1 MSTLY
6 LTQNQTSD
14 YRIVISQTA
23 DAATVNAA
31 NELSAYLAKITG
43 ATLPVITD
51 DIPAAEYEIIVGI
64 ARDANNIISDLE
76 GLGEDGFVIH
86 THGEKLYL
94 LGASGRGTLYA
105 VYAFLEKFAGC
116 RFYASYYEKIPH
128 TETLVVPDDIDIRDI
143 PVFTVRNT
151 FWADYKDDLFCAKR
165 RANGRK
171 FKPID
176 PAWGGSANWA
186 GGACHTLMALSEM
199 VTDRH
204 FNVEPCLS
212 DETVYET
219 VLKNV
224 RAWLCDHPGARFISV
239 SQNDSDSRGIGCM
252 CDKCRAKLEK
262 TGSYAGAYIEFVNRI
277 ADAIRDEFPDVMIH
291 TFAYRFTRQAPVGV
305 KPAPNVTVEMCTIEG
320 CFRHPLNE
328 CDAIDDPHLKSDT
341 FPVLLQKWSKLS
353 NVLSIWDYT
362 TDFAH
367 YSLTFPNFEVLR
379 KNARLFAENNAKYIF
394 EQGAYTSRNGEFC
407 ELRGYLFSHLL
418 WNPYM
423 EQEEYIRLADEFI
436 DDYYGA
442 GAPFIKEYLALAHAV
457 TKDHHMTVY
466 DHPNV
471 LYPNTVKDI
480 RDASET
486 IDLTAKQIRDYQN
499 TDFAPYLTWYSILT
513 PHTLLENGQKLFSQ
527 ALAAESDPVIR
538 EHIETSALQV
548 TYLESYFR
556 RASLDLMRD
565 NLTKVLYTVLAA
577 DGMEQ
582 TEQDVLVSEITA
594 AVQAEQEAD
603 YAAQN
608 RKMYDDMIAHRCF
621 DIREGFTLTGF
632 APEQLHFERD
642 PLGWL

>member
-6 LTQNQTSD
+6 LTQNHTSD

-23 DAATVNAA
+23 DATTVNAA

-43 ATLPVITD
+43 VSLPVITD
-51 DIPAAEYEIIVGI
+51 EIPSAEHEIIVGI
-64 ARDANNIISDLE
+64 ARDAEDVIPNIAA
-76 GLGEDGFVIH
+76 LGEDGFVIRVY
-86 THGEKLYL
+86 ENKLYL
-94 LGASGRGTLYA
+94 LGTSGRGNLYA
-105 VYAFLEKFAGC
+105 IYDFLEKFAGC
-116 RFYASYYEKIPH
+116 RFYASYYEKIPQ
-128 TETLVVPDDIDIRDI
+128 TDTLTLPADTDIREI

-151 FWADYKDDLFCAKR
+151 FWADYKDDIFCAKR
-165 RANGRK
+165 KANGRK

-212 DETVYET
+212 DEQVYET

-224 RAWLCDHPGARFISV
+224 RAWLHAHPGARFISV
-239 SQNDSDSRGIGCM
+239 SQNDSDSRGIGCI
-252 CDKCRAKLEK
+252 CDKCKAKLEK

-341 FPVLLQKWSKLS
+341 FPVLLEKWSKLS
-353 NVLSIWDYT
+353 EVLSIWDYT

-394 EQGAYTSRNGEFC
+394 EQGAYTTRNGEFC
-407 ELRGYLFSHLL
+407 ELRGYLFAKLL

-423 EQEEYIRLADEFI
+423 EKEEYIRLADEFI

-442 GAPFIKEYLALAHAV
+442 GAEYVKEYLALAHDL
-457 TKDHHMTVY
+457 TKNHHMTVY
-466 DHPNV
+466 DHPTV
-471 LYPNTVKDI
+471 LYPN
-480 RDASET
+480 ET
-486 IDLTAKQIRDYQN
+486 KILRLENDPIPLTAEQATDFQN
-499 TDFAPYLTWYSILT
+499 TDLTPYLTWYSVLVPNQLLT
-513 PHTLLENGQKLFSQ
+513 KGYALFD
-527 ALAAESDPVIR
+527 AAIAAETDPVLR
-538 EHIETSALQV
+538 EHIEASSLQV
-548 TYLESYFR
+548 RYLDSYYR
-556 RASLDLMRD
+556 RVSLDLARE
-565 NLTKVLYTVLAA
+565 NLERVLRAVLPENEEQDARISDICSSVLA
-577 DGMEQ
+577 E
-582 TEQDVLVSEITA
+582 EE
-594 AVQAEQEAD
+594 AEYIAF
-603 YAAQN
+603 N
-608 RKMYDDMIAHRCF
+608 RRMYDDMIAHRCF
-621 DIREGFTLTGF
+621 DIREGFTLTNF

>member
-1 MSTLY
+1 MLTLAKNH
-6 LTQNQTSD
+6 QSD

-31 NELSAYLAKITG
+31 NELSAHLAKITG
-43 ATLPVITD
+43 VTLPVVTD
-51 DIPAAEYEIIVGI
+51 DTPAAEHEIIVGI
-64 ARDANNIISDLE
+64 ARDAEDVIPDIAA
-76 GLGEDGFVIH
+76 LGEDGFVIRVC
-86 THGEKLYL
+86 ENKLYL
-94 LGASGRGTLYA
+94 LGASGRGNLYA
-105 VYAFLEKFAGC
+105 VYEFLEKFAGC
-116 RFYASYYEKIPH
+116 RFYASYFEKIPQ
-128 TETLVVPDDIDIRDI
+128 TDTLTVPADTDIREV

-151 FWADYKDDLFCAKR
+151 FWADYKDDIFCAKR
-165 RANGRK
+165 KANGRK

-212 DETVYET
+212 DEQVYET

-224 RAWLCDHPGARFISV
+224 RAWLHAHPGARFISV
-239 SQNDSDSRGIGCM
+239 SQNDSDSRGVGCM
-252 CDKCRAKLEK
+252 CEKCKAKLEK

-341 FPVLLQKWSKLS
+341 FPVLLEKWSKLS
-353 NVLSIWDYT
+353 EVLSIWDYT

-394 EQGAYTSRNGEFC
+394 EQGAYTTRNGEFC
-407 ELRGYLFSHLL
+407 ELRGYLFAKLL

-423 EQEEYIRLADEFI
+423 EKEEYIRLADEFI

-442 GAPFIKEYLALAHAV
+442 GAVYVKEYLALAHDL
-457 TKDHHMTVY
+457 TKNHHMTVY
-466 DHPNV
+466 DHPTV
-471 LYPNTVKDI
+471 LYPNETKTI
-480 RDASET
+480 RDENT
-486 IDLTAKQIRDYQN
+486 PILLTAEQAMDDKNIDW
-499 TDFAPYLTWYSILT
+499 TPYLTWYSVLVPNPLLT
-513 PHTLLENGQKLFSQ
+513 KGYAMFD
-527 ALAAESDPVIR
+527 AAIAAESDPVLR
-538 EHIETSALQV
+538 EHIEASALQV
-548 TYLESYFR
+548 RYLDSYYR
-556 RASLDLMRD
+556 RVSLDLARE
-565 NLTKVLYTVLAA
+565 NLERVLRAVLPENEEQDAQISDICSSVLAK
-577 DGMEQ
+577 E
-582 TEQDVLVSEITA
+582 E
-594 AVQAEQEAD
+594 AEYIAF
-603 YAAQN
+603 N
-608 RKMYDDMIAHRCF
+608 RRMYDDMIAHRCF
-621 DIREGFTLTGF
+621 DIREGFTLTNF

>member
-1 MSTLY
+1 MLTLAKNH
-6 LTQNQTSD
+6 QSD

-43 ATLPVITD
+43 ATLPVVAD
-51 DIPAAEYEIIVGI
+51 DTPAAEHEIIVGI
-64 ARDANNIISDLE
+64 ARDADDVIPDIAS
-76 GLGEDGFVIH
+76 LGEDGFVIH
-86 THGEKLYL
+86 VYENKLYL
-94 LGASGRGTLYA
+94 LGASGRGNLYA
-105 VYAFLEKFAGC
+105 VYEFLEKFAGC
-116 RFYASYYEKIPH
+116 RFYTSYFEKIPQ
-128 TETLVVPDDIDIRDI
+128 TDTLTVPADTDIREI

-151 FWADYKDDLFCAKR
+151 FWADYKDDIFCAKR
-165 RANGRK
+165 KANGRK

-212 DETVYET
+212 DEQVYET

-224 RAWLCDHPGARFISV
+224 RAWLHAHPGARFISV

-252 CDKCRAKLEK
+252 CGKCKAKLEK

-341 FPVLLQKWSKLS
+341 FPVLLEKWSKLS
-353 NVLSIWDYT
+353 EVLSIWDYT

-394 EQGAYTSRNGEFC
+394 EQGAYTTRNGEFC
-407 ELRGYLFSHLL
+407 ELRGYLFAKLL

-423 EQEEYIRLADEFI
+423 EKEEYIRLADEFI

-442 GAPFIKEYLALAHAV
+442 GAEYVKEYLALAHDL
-457 TKDHHMTVY
+457 TKNHHMTVY
-466 DHPNV
+466 DHPTV
-471 LYPNTVKDI
+471 LYPNETKTI
-480 RDASET
+480 RDENT
-486 IDLTAKQIRDYQN
+486 PIPLTAEQATDFQN
-499 TDFAPYLTWYSILT
+499 TDLTPYLTWYSVLVPNPLLT
-513 PHTLLENGQKLFSQ
+513 KGYAMFD
-527 ALAAESDPVIR
+527 AAIAAESDPVLR

-548 TYLESYFR
+548 RYLDSYYR
-556 RASLDLMRD
+556 RMSLDLARENLERVMRA
-565 NLTKVLYTVLAA
+565 VLPENEEQDAQISDICSSVLAK
-577 DGMEQ
+577 E
-582 TEQDVLVSEITA
+582 E
-594 AVQAEQEAD
+594 AEYIAF
-603 YAAQN
+603 N
-608 RKMYDDMIAHRCF
+608 RRMYDDMIAHRCF
-621 DIREGFTLTGF
+621 DIREGFTLTNF

>member
-14 YRIVISQTA
+14 YRIITSKFA
-23 DAATVNAA
+23 DAATTNAA

-43 ATLPVITD
+43 VTLPVVTD
-51 DIPAAEYEIIVGI
+51 DTPAQEYEIIVGI
-64 ARDANNIISDLE
+64 TRDADDVIPDIAS
-76 GLGEDGFVIH
+76 LGEDGFVIRVY
-86 THGEKLYL
+86 ENKLYL
-94 LGASGRGTLYA
+94 LGASGRGNLYA
-105 VYAFLEKFAGC
+105 VYDFLEKFAGC
-116 RFYASYYEKIPH
+116 RFYASYFEKIP
-128 TETLVVPDDIDIRDI
+128 TTDTLTVPADTDIREI

-151 FWADYKDDLFCAKR
+151 FWADYKDDIFCAKR
-165 RANGRK
+165 KANGRK

-199 VTDRH
+199 QTDLH

-212 DETVYET
+212 DETVYEN

-224 RAWLCDHPGARFISV
+224 RQWLHDNPGARFISV

-252 CDKCRAKLEK
+252 CDKCKEKLEK

-341 FPVLLQKWSKLS
+341 FPVLLQKWSELS
-353 NVLSIWDYT
+353 EVLSIWDYT

-407 ELRGYLFSHLL
+407 ELRGYLFSQLL

-423 EQEEYIRLADEFI
+423 EKEEYIRLAVEFI

-442 GAPFIKEYLALAHAV
+442 GAEYVKEYLALAHKA
-457 TKDHHMTVY
+457 TEHHHMTVY
-466 DHPNV
+466 DHPTV
-471 LYPNTVKDI
+471 LYPNTV
-480 RDASET
+480 RELRSEENPIPLT
-486 IDLTAKQIRDYQN
+486 AEHAAAPETDLT
-499 TDFAPYLTWYSILT
+499 PYLTWYSVLV
-513 PHTLLENGQKLFSQ
+513 PHTLLTKGYALFDS
-527 ALAAESDPVIR
+527 AMAAESDPALR
-538 EHIETSALQV
+538 EHIETSSLQV
-548 TYLESYFR
+548 RYLDSYYR
-556 RASLDLMRD
+556 RASL
-565 NLTKVLYTVLAA
+565 NLAKENLARVLRAVLPEN
-577 DGMEQ
+577 DGREAQ
-582 TEQDVLVSEITA
+582 IDDICTSALAKEE
-594 AVQAEQEAD
+594 AE
-603 YAAQN
+603 YAAFN
-608 RKMYDDMIAHRCF
+608 RAMYDDMLAHRCYH
-621 DIREGFTLTGF
+621 IREGFYLEDYK
-632 APEQLHFERD
+632 PEQLHFERD

>member
-1 MSTLY
+1 MLTLAKNH
-6 LTQNQTSD
+6 QSD
-14 YRIVISQTA
+14 YRIVIPQTA

-43 ATLPVITD
+43 VTLPVVTD
-51 DIPAAEYEIIVGI
+51 DTPAAEYEIIVGI
-64 ARDANNIISDLE
+64 ARNAEDVISNIAA
-76 GLGEDGFVIH
+76 LGEDGFVIRVC
-86 THGEKLYL
+86 ENKLYL
-94 LGASGRGTLYA
+94 LGASGRGNLYA
-105 VYAFLEKFAGC
+105 VYEFLEKFAGC
-116 RFYASYYEKIPH
+116 RFYASYFEKIPQ
-128 TETLVVPDDIDIRDI
+128 TDTLTVPADTDIREV

-151 FWADYKDDLFCAKR
+151 FWADYKDDIFCAKR
-165 RANGRK
+165 KANGRK

-212 DETVYET
+212 DEQVYET

-224 RAWLCDHPGARFISV
+224 RAWLHAHPGARFISV
-239 SQNDSDSRGIGCM
+239 SQNDSDSRGVGCM
-252 CDKCRAKLEK
+252 CDKCKAKLEK

-341 FPVLLQKWSKLS
+341 FPVLLEKWSKLS
-353 NVLSIWDYT
+353 EVLSIWDYT

-394 EQGAYTSRNGEFC
+394 EQGAYTTRNGEFC
-407 ELRGYLFSHLL
+407 ELRGYLFAKLL

-423 EQEEYIRLADEFI
+423 EKEEYIQLADEFI

-442 GAPFIKEYLALAHAV
+442 GAKYVKEYLALAHDL
-457 TKDHHMTVY
+457 TKNHHMTVY
-466 DHPNV
+466 DHPTV
-471 LYPNTVKDI
+471 LYPNETKTI
-480 RDASET
+480 RDENT
-486 IDLTAKQIRDYQN
+486 PIPLTAEQATDFQN
-499 TDFAPYLTWYSILT
+499 TDLTPYLTWYSVLVPNQLLT
-513 PHTLLENGQKLFSQ
+513 KGYALFD
-527 ALAAESDPVIR
+527 AAIAAETDPVLR
-538 EHIETSALQV
+538 EHIEAAALQV
-548 TYLESYFR
+548 RYLDSYYR
-556 RASLDLMRD
+556 RVSLDLARE
-565 NLTKVLYTVLAA
+565 NLERVLRAVLPENEEQDAQISDICSSVLA
-577 DGMEQ
+577 E
-582 TEQDVLVSEITA
+582 EE
-594 AVQAEQEAD
+594 AEYIAF
-603 YAAQN
+603 N
-608 RKMYDDMIAHRCF
+608 RRMYDDMIAHRCF
-621 DIREGFTLTGF
+621 DIREGFTLTNF

>member
-1 MSTLY
+1 MLTLAKNH
-6 LTQNQTSD
+6 QSD

-43 ATLPVITD
+43 VTLPVVID
-51 DIPAAEYEIIVGI
+51 DTPAAEHEIIVGI
-64 ARDANNIISDLE
+64 ARDVEDVIPDITA
-76 GLGEDGFVIH
+76 LGEDGFVIRVY
-86 THGEKLYL
+86 ENKLYL
-94 LGASGRGTLYA
+94 FGASGRGNLYA
-105 VYAFLEKFAGC
+105 VYDFLEKFAGC
-116 RFYASYYEKIPH
+116 RFYASYFEKIPQ
-128 TETLVVPDDIDIRDI
+128 TDTLTVPAYTDIRKI

-151 FWADYKDDLFCAKR
+151 FWADYKDDIFCAKR
-165 RANGRK
+165 KANGRK

-212 DETVYET
+212 DEQVYET

-224 RAWLCDHPGARFISV
+224 RAWLHAHPGARFISV

-252 CDKCRAKLEK
+252 CDKCKAKLEK

-341 FPVLLQKWSKLS
+341 FPVLLEKWSKLS
-353 NVLSIWDYT
+353 EVLSIWDYT

-394 EQGAYTSRNGEFC
+394 EQGAYTTRNGEFC
-407 ELRGYLFSHLL
+407 ELRGYLFAKLL

-423 EQEEYIRLADEFI
+423 EKEEYIRLADEFI

-442 GAPFIKEYLALAHAV
+442 GAEYIKEYLALAHDL
-457 TKDHHMTVY
+457 TKNHHMTVY
-466 DHPNV
+466 DHPTV
-471 LYPNTVKDI
+471 LYPNETKTI
-480 RDASET
+480 RDENT
-486 IDLTAKQIRDYQN
+486 PIPLTAEQAMDYQN
-499 TDFAPYLTWYSILT
+499 TDMTPYLTWYSVLVPNPLLT
-513 PHTLLENGQKLFSQ
+513 KGHAMFD
-527 ALAAESDPVIR
+527 AAIAAESDPVLR
-538 EHIETSALQV
+538 EHIEASALQV
-548 TYLESYFR
+548 RYLDSYYR
-556 RASLDLMRD
+556 RVSLDLARE
-565 NLTKVLYTVLAA
+565 NLERVLRAVLPENEEQDAQISDICSSVLA
-577 DGMEQ
+577 E
-582 TEQDVLVSEITA
+582 EE
-594 AVQAEQEAD
+594 AEYIAF
-603 YAAQN
+603 N
-608 RKMYDDMIAHRCF
+608 RRMYDDMIAHRCF
-621 DIREGFTLTGF
+621 DIREGFTLTNF
-632 APEQLHFERD
+632 EPEQLHFERD

>member
-1 MSTLY
+1 MLTLAKNH
-6 LTQNQTSD
+6 QSD

-43 ATLPVITD
+43 VSLPVITD
-51 DIPAAEYEIIVGI
+51 EIPSTEHEIIVGI
-64 ARDANNIISDLE
+64 ARDAEDVIPNIAA
-76 GLGEDGFVIH
+76 LGEDGFVIRVC
-86 THGEKLYL
+86 ENKLYL
-94 LGASGRGTLYA
+94 LGASGRGNLYA
-105 VYAFLEKFAGC
+105 VYEFLEKFAGC
-116 RFYASYYEKIPH
+116 RFYASYFEKIPQ
-128 TETLVVPDDIDIRDI
+128 TDTLIVPADTDIREI

-151 FWADYKDDLFCAKR
+151 FWADYKDDRFCAKR
-165 RANGRK
+165 KANGRK
-171 FKPID
+171 FKPIEVQ
-176 PAWGGSANWA
+176 WGGSANWA

-212 DETVYET
+212 DEQVYET

-224 RAWLCDHPGARFISV
+224 RAWLHAHPGARFISV
-239 SQNDSDSRGIGCM
+239 SQNDSDSRGVGCM
-252 CDKCRAKLEK
+252 CDKCKAKLEK

-341 FPVLLQKWSKLS
+341 FSVLLEKWSKLS
-353 NVLSIWDYT
+353 EVLSIWDYT

-394 EQGAYTSRNGEFC
+394 EQGAYTTRNGEFC
-407 ELRGYLFSHLL
+407 ELRGYLFAKLL

-423 EQEEYIRLADEFI
+423 EKEEYIRLADEFI

-442 GAPFIKEYLALAHAV
+442 GAEYIKEYLALAHAL
-457 TKDHHMTVY
+457 TKNHHMTVY
-466 DHPNV
+466 DHPTV
-471 LYPNTVKDI
+471 LYPNETKTI
-480 RDASET
+480 RDENT
-486 IDLTAKQIRDYQN
+486 PIPLTAKQATDFQN
-499 TDFAPYLTWYSILT
+499 TDLTPYLTWYSVLVPNPLLT
-513 PHTLLENGQKLFSQ
+513 KGYALFD
-527 ALAAESDPVIR
+527 AAIAAETDPVLR
-538 EHIETSALQV
+538 EHTETSALQV
-548 TYLESYFR
+548 RYLDSYYR
-556 RASLDLMRD
+556 RVSLDLARE
-565 NLTKVLYTVLAA
+565 NLERVLRAVLPENEEQDAQISDICSSVLAK
-577 DGMEQ
+577 E
-582 TEQDVLVSEITA
+582 E
-594 AVQAEQEAD
+594 AEYIAF
-603 YAAQN
+603 N
-608 RKMYDDMIAHRCF
+608 RRMYDDMIAHRCF
-621 DIREGFTLTGF
+621 DIREGFTLTNF

>member
-1 MSTLY
+1 MLTLAKNH
-6 LTQNQTSD
+6 QSD

-23 DAATVNAA
+23 DTATVNAA

-43 ATLPVITD
+43 ATLPVVTD
-51 DIPAAEYEIIVGI
+51 DTPAAKREIIVGI
-64 ARDANNIISDLE
+64 ARDAEDVIPDITA
-76 GLGEDGFVIH
+76 LGEDGFVIH

-94 LGASGRGTLYA
+94 LGASGRGNLYA
-105 VYAFLEKFAGC
+105 VYEFLEKFAGC
-116 RFYASYYEKIPH
+116 RFYASYFEKIPQ
-128 TETLVVPDDIDIRDI
+128 TDTLTIPADTDIREI

-151 FWADYKDDLFCAKR
+151 FWADYKDDMFCAKR
-165 RANGRK
+165 KANGRK
-171 FKPID
+171 FKPIEEK
-176 PAWGGSANWA
+176 WGGSANWA

-212 DETVYET
+212 DEQVYET

-224 RAWLCDHPGARFISV
+224 RAWLHDHPGARFISV

-252 CDKCRAKLEK
+252 CDKCKAKLEK

-407 ELRGYLFSHLL
+407 ELRGYLFAKLL

-423 EQEEYIRLADEFI
+423 EKEEYIRLADEFI

-442 GAPFIKEYLALAHAV
+442 GAKYVKEYLALAHDL
-457 TKDHHMTVY
+457 TKNHHMTVY
-466 DHPNV
+466 DHPTV
-471 LYPNTVKDI
+471 LYPNETKI
-480 RDASET
+480 LRSENDL
-486 IDLTAKQIRDYQN
+486 IPLTAEQAMDYKN
-499 TDFAPYLTWYSILT
+499 TDMAPYLTWYSVLVPNPLLT
-513 PHTLLENGQKLFSQ
+513 KGYAMFD
-527 ALAAESDPVIR
+527 AAIAAESDPVLR

-548 TYLESYFR
+548 RYLDSYYR
-556 RASLDLMRD
+556 RVSLDLARENLERVLRAVLPENEERD
-565 NLTKVLYTVLAA
+565 AQISAICSSVLAK
-577 DGMEQ
+577 E
-582 TEQDVLVSEITA
+582 
-594 AVQAEQEAD
+594 EAD
-603 YAAQN
+603 YAAFN
-608 RKMYDDMIAHRCF
+608 RRMYDDMIAHRCF

>member
-1 MSTLY
+1 MSILY
-6 LTQNQTSD
+6 LTLNQTSD

-43 ATLPVITD
+43 VTLPVVTD
-51 DIPAAEYEIIVGI
+51 DTPAAEHELIVGI
-64 ARDANNIISDLE
+64 ARDAEDVIPNIAA
-76 GLGEDGFVIH
+76 LGEDGFVIRVC
-86 THGEKLYL
+86 ENKLYL
-94 LGASGRGTLYA
+94 LGASGRGNLYA
-105 VYAFLEKFAGC
+105 VYEFLEKFAGC
-116 RFYASYYEKIPH
+116 RFYASYFEKIPQ
-128 TETLVVPDDIDIRDI
+128 TDTLTLPADTDIREV

-151 FWADYKDDLFCAKR
+151 FWADYKDDMFCAKR
-165 RANGRK
+165 KANGRK

-212 DETVYET
+212 DEQVYET

-224 RAWLCDHPGARFISV
+224 RAWLHAHPGARFISV
-239 SQNDSDSRGIGCM
+239 SQNDSDSRGVGCM
-252 CDKCRAKLEK
+252 CDKCKAKLEK

-277 ADAIRDEFPDVMIH
+277 ANAIRDEFPDVMIH

-341 FPVLLQKWSKLS
+341 FPVLLKKWSKLS
-353 NVLSIWDYT
+353 EVLSIWDYT

-394 EQGAYTSRNGEFC
+394 EQGAYTTRNGEFC
-407 ELRGYLFSHLL
+407 ELRGYLFAKLL

-423 EQEEYIRLADEFI
+423 EKEEYIRLADEFI

-442 GAPFIKEYLALAHAV
+442 GAEYIKEYLALAHDL
-457 TKDHHMTVY
+457 TKNHHMTVY
-466 DHPNV
+466 DHPTV
-471 LYPNTVKDI
+471 LYPNETKTI
-480 RDASET
+480 RDENTPILLTAEQAMDDKN
-486 IDLTAKQIRDYQN
+486 IDLT
-499 TDFAPYLTWYSILT
+499 PYLTWYSVLVPNPLLT
-513 PHTLLENGQKLFSQ
+513 KGYAMFD
-527 ALAAESDPVIR
+527 AAIAAESDPVLR
-538 EHIETSALQV
+538 EHIEASALQV
-548 TYLESYFR
+548 RYLDSYYR
-556 RASLDLMRD
+556 RVSLDLARE
-565 NLTKVLYTVLAA
+565 NLERVLRAVLPENEEQDAQISDICSSVLAK
-577 DGMEQ
+577 E
-582 TEQDVLVSEITA
+582 E
-594 AVQAEQEAD
+594 AEYIAF
-603 YAAQN
+603 N
-608 RKMYDDMIAHRCF
+608 RRMYDDMIAHRCF
-621 DIREGFTLTGF
+621 DIREGFTLTNF

>member
-1 MSTLY
+1 MLTLAKNH
-6 LTQNQTSD
+6 QSD

-23 DAATVNAA
+23 DVATVNAA

-43 ATLPVITD
+43 ISLPTVTD
-51 DIPAAEYEIIVGI
+51 DTPAAEHEIIVGI
-64 ARDANNIISDLE
+64 ARDAEDVIPNIAA
-76 GLGEDGFVIH
+76 LGEDGFVIRVC
-86 THGEKLYL
+86 ENKLYL
-94 LGASGRGTLYA
+94 LGASGRGNLYA
-105 VYAFLEKFAGC
+105 VYEFLEKFAGC
-116 RFYASYYEKIPH
+116 RFYASYFEKIPQ
-128 TETLVVPDDIDIRDI
+128 TDTLTVPADTDIREI

-151 FWADYKDDLFCAKR
+151 FWADYKDDIFCAKR
-165 RANGRK
+165 KANGRK
-171 FKPID
+171 FKPIEEK
-176 PAWGGSANWA
+176 WGGSANWA

-212 DETVYET
+212 DEQIYET

-224 RAWLCDHPGARFISV
+224 RQWLHDHPGARFISV
-239 SQNDSDSRGIGCM
+239 SQNDSDSRGVGCM
-252 CDKCRAKLEK
+252 CDKCKAKLEK

-341 FPVLLQKWSKLS
+341 FPVLLEKWSKLS
-353 NVLSIWDYT
+353 EVLSIWDYT

-394 EQGAYTSRNGEFC
+394 EQGAYTTRNGEFC
-407 ELRGYLFSHLL
+407 ELRGYLFAKLL

-423 EQEEYIRLADEFI
+423 EKEEYIRLADEFI
-436 DDYYGA
+436 GDYYGA
-442 GAPFIKEYLALAHAV
+442 GAVYVKEYLALAHDL
-457 TKDHHMTVY
+457 TKNHHMTVY
-466 DHPNV
+466 DHPTV
-471 LYPNTVKDI
+471 LYPNETKTI
-480 RDASET
+480 RDENT
-486 IDLTAKQIRDYQN
+486 PIPLTAEQAMDYQN
-499 TDFAPYLTWYSILT
+499 TDMTPYLTWYSVLVPNPLLT
-513 PHTLLENGQKLFSQ
+513 KGYALFD
-527 ALAAESDPVIR
+527 AAIAAESDPVLR

-548 TYLESYFR
+548 RYLDSYYR
-556 RASLDLMRD
+556 RASL
-565 NLTKVLYTVLAA
+565 NLARENLERVLRAVLPENEEQDAQISDICSSVLAK
-577 DGMEQ
+577 E
-582 TEQDVLVSEITA
+582 E
-594 AVQAEQEAD
+594 AEYIAF
-603 YAAQN
+603 N
-608 RKMYDDMIAHRCF
+608 RRMYDDMIAHRCF
-621 DIREGFTLTGF
+621 DIREGFTLTNF

>member
-1 MSTLY
+1 MSILY
-6 LTQNQTSD
+6 LTLNQTSD

-43 ATLPVITD
+43 VTLPVVTD
-51 DIPAAEYEIIVGI
+51 DTPAAEHELIVGI
-64 ARDANNIISDLE
+64 ARDAEDVIPNIAA
-76 GLGEDGFVIH
+76 LGEDGFVIRVC
-86 THGEKLYL
+86 ENKLYL
-94 LGASGRGTLYA
+94 LGASGRGNLYA
-105 VYAFLEKFAGC
+105 VYEFLEKFAGC
-116 RFYASYYEKIPH
+116 RFYASYFEKIPQ
-128 TETLVVPDDIDIRDI
+128 TDTLTLPADTDIREV

-151 FWADYKDDLFCAKR
+151 FWADYKDDMFCAKR
-165 RANGRK
+165 KANGRK

-212 DETVYET
+212 DEQVYET

-224 RAWLCDHPGARFISV
+224 RQWLHDRPGARFISV
-239 SQNDSDSRGIGCM
+239 SQNDSDSRGVGCR
-252 CDKCRAKLEK
+252 CDKCKAKLEK

-277 ADAIRDEFPDVMIH
+277 ANAIRDEFPDVMIH

-341 FPVLLQKWSKLS
+341 FPVLLKKWSKLS
-353 NVLSIWDYT
+353 EVLSIWDYT

-394 EQGAYTSRNGEFC
+394 EQGAYTTRNGEFC
-407 ELRGYLFSHLL
+407 ELRGYLFAKLL

-423 EQEEYIRLADEFI
+423 EKEEYIRLADEFI

-442 GAPFIKEYLALAHAV
+442 GAEYIKEYLALAHDL
-457 TKDHHMTVY
+457 TKNHHMTVY
-466 DHPNV
+466 DHPTV
-471 LYPNTVKDI
+471 LYPNETKTI
-480 RDASET
+480 RDENTPILLTAEQAMDDKN
-486 IDLTAKQIRDYQN
+486 IDLT
-499 TDFAPYLTWYSILT
+499 PYLTWYSVLVPNPLLT
-513 PHTLLENGQKLFSQ
+513 KGYAMFD
-527 ALAAESDPVIR
+527 AAIAAESDPVLR
-538 EHIETSALQV
+538 EHIEASALQV
-548 TYLESYFR
+548 RYLDSYYR
-556 RASLDLMRD
+556 RVSLDLARE
-565 NLTKVLYTVLAA
+565 NLERVLRAVLPENEEQDAQISDICSSVLAK
-577 DGMEQ
+577 E
-582 TEQDVLVSEITA
+582 E
-594 AVQAEQEAD
+594 AEYIAF
-603 YAAQN
+603 N
-608 RKMYDDMIAHRCF
+608 RRMYDDMIAHRCF
-621 DIREGFTLTGF
+621 DIREGFTLTNF

>member
-23 DAATVNAA
+23 DVATVNAA

-43 ATLPVITD
+43 VTLPVVTD
-51 DIPAAEYEIIVGI
+51 DTPAAEHEIIVGI
-64 ARDANNIISDLE
+64 ARDAEDVIPNIAA
-76 GLGEDGFVIH
+76 LGEDGFVIRVC
-86 THGEKLYL
+86 ENKLYL
-94 LGASGRGTLYA
+94 LGASGRGNLYA
-105 VYAFLEKFAGC
+105 VYDFLEKFAGC
-116 RFYASYYEKIPH
+116 RFYASYFEMIPQ
-128 TETLVVPDDIDIRDI
+128 TDTLTVPADTDIREV

-151 FWADYKDDLFCAKR
+151 FWADYKDDMFCAKR
-165 RANGRK
+165 KANGRK

-212 DETVYET
+212 DEQVYET

-224 RAWLCDHPGARFISV
+224 RQWLHDHPGARFISV
-239 SQNDSDSRGIGCM
+239 SQNDSDSRGVGCM
-252 CDKCRAKLEK
+252 CDKCKAKLEK

-341 FPVLLQKWSKLS
+341 FPVLLEKWSKLS
-353 NVLSIWDYT
+353 EVLSIWDYT

-379 KNARLFAENNAKYIF
+379 KNARLFTENNAKYIF
-394 EQGAYTSRNGEFC
+394 EQGAYTTRNGEFC
-407 ELRGYLFSHLL
+407 ELRGYLFSKLL

-423 EQEEYIRLADEFI
+423 EKEEYIRLADEFI

-442 GAPFIKEYLALAHAV
+442 GAEYIKEYLALAHDL
-457 TKDHHMTVY
+457 TKNHHMTVY
-466 DHPNV
+466 DHPTV
-471 LYPNTVKDI
+471 LYPNETKTI
-480 RDASET
+480 RDENT
-486 IDLTAKQIRDYQN
+486 PIPLTAEQATDFQN
-499 TDFAPYLTWYSILT
+499 TDLTPYLTWYSVLVPNPLLT
-513 PHTLLENGQKLFSQ
+513 KGYAMFD
-527 ALAAESDPVIR
+527 AAIAAESDPVLR
-538 EHIETSALQV
+538 EHIEASALQV
-548 TYLESYFR
+548 RYLDSYYR
-556 RASLDLMRD
+556 RVSLDLARE
-565 NLTKVLYTVLAA
+565 NLERVLRAVLP
-577 DGMEQ
+577 ENE
-582 TEQDVLVSEITA
+582 EQDVQISDICSSVL
-594 AVQAEQEAD
+594 AEKEAE
-603 YAAQN
+603 YIAFN
-608 RKMYDDMIAHRCF
+608 RRMYDDMIAHRCF
-621 DIREGFTLTGF
+621 DIREGFTLTNF

>member
-1 MSTLY
+1 MLTLAKNH
-6 LTQNQTSD
+6 QSD

-23 DAATVNAA
+23 DAATANAA

-43 ATLPVITD
+43 VSLPVITD
-51 DIPAAEYEIIVGI
+51 EIPSAEHEIIVGI
-64 ARDANNIISDLE
+64 ARDAEDVIPDITA
-76 GLGEDGFVIH
+76 LGEDGFVIRVC
-86 THGEKLYL
+86 ENKLYL
-94 LGASGRGTLYA
+94 LGASGRGNLYA
-105 VYAFLEKFAGC
+105 VYEFLEKFAGC
-116 RFYASYYEKIPH
+116 RFYASYFEKIPQ
-128 TETLVVPDDIDIRDI
+128 TDTLTLPADTDIREI

-151 FWADYKDDLFCAKR
+151 FWADYKDDIFCAKR
-165 RANGRK
+165 KANGRK

-186 GGACHTLMALSEM
+186 GGACHTLMVLSEM

-212 DETVYET
+212 DEQVYET

-224 RAWLCDHPGARFISV
+224 RAWLHAHPGARFISV

-252 CDKCRAKLEK
+252 CDKCKAKLEK

-341 FPVLLQKWSKLS
+341 FPVLLEKWSKLS
-353 NVLSIWDYT
+353 EVLSIWDYT

-394 EQGAYTSRNGEFC
+394 EQGAYTTRNGEFC
-407 ELRGYLFSHLL
+407 ELRGYLFAKLL

-423 EQEEYIRLADEFI
+423 EKEEYIRLADEFI

-442 GAPFIKEYLALAHAV
+442 GAEYVKEYLALAHDL
-457 TKDHHMTVY
+457 TKNHHMTVY
-466 DHPNV
+466 DHPTV
-471 LYPNTVKDI
+471 LYPNETKTL
-480 RDASET
+480 RDENT
-486 IDLTAKQIRDYQN
+486 PILLTAEQAMDNKNIDW
-499 TDFAPYLTWYSILT
+499 TPYLTWYSVLVPNPLLT
-513 PHTLLENGQKLFSQ
+513 KGYAMFD
-527 ALAAESDPVIR
+527 AAIAAESDPVLR
-538 EHIETSALQV
+538 EHIEASSLQV
-548 TYLESYFR
+548 RYLDSYYR
-556 RASLDLMRD
+556 RVSLDLARE
-565 NLTKVLYTVLAA
+565 NLERVLCAVLPENEEQDAQISDICSSVLA
-577 DGMEQ
+577 E
-582 TEQDVLVSEITA
+582 EE
-594 AVQAEQEAD
+594 AEYIAF
-603 YAAQN
+603 N
-608 RKMYDDMIAHRCF
+608 RRMYDDMIAHRCF
-621 DIREGFTLTGF
+621 DIREGFTLTNF

>member
-1 MSTLY
+1 MLTLAKNH
-6 LTQNQTSD
+6 QSD

-23 DAATVNAA
+23 DVATVNAA

-43 ATLPVITD
+43 ISLPTVTD
-51 DIPAAEYEIIVGI
+51 DTLAAEHEIIVGI
-64 ARDANNIISDLE
+64 ARDAEDVIPDIAA
-76 GLGEDGFVIH
+76 LGEDGFVIRVC
-86 THGEKLYL
+86 ENKLYL
-94 LGASGRGTLYA
+94 LGASGRGNLYA
-105 VYAFLEKFAGC
+105 VYEFLEKFAGC
-116 RFYASYYEKIPH
+116 RFYASYYEKIPQ
-128 TETLVVPDDIDIRDI
+128 TDTLTVPADTDIREI

-151 FWADYKDDLFCAKR
+151 FWADYKDDIFCAKR
-165 RANGRK
+165 KANGRK

-212 DETVYET
+212 DEQVYET

-224 RAWLCDHPGARFISV
+224 RQWLHDHPGARFISV
-239 SQNDSDSRGIGCM
+239 SQNDSDSRGVGCM
-252 CDKCRAKLEK
+252 CDKCKAKLEK

-341 FPVLLQKWSKLS
+341 FPVLLEKWSKLS
-353 NVLSIWDYT
+353 EVLSIWDYT

-379 KNARLFAENNAKYIF
+379 KNARLFADNNAKYIF
-394 EQGAYTSRNGEFC
+394 EQGAYTTRNGEFC
-407 ELRGYLFSHLL
+407 ELRGYLFAKLL

-423 EQEEYIRLADEFI
+423 EKEEYIRLADEFI
-436 DDYYGA
+436 GDYYGA
-442 GAPFIKEYLALAHAV
+442 GAEYVKEYLALAHDL
-457 TKDHHMTVY
+457 TKNHHMTVY
-466 DHPNV
+466 DHPTV
-471 LYPNTVKDI
+471 LYPNETKTI
-480 RDASET
+480 RDENT
-486 IDLTAKQIRDYQN
+486 PIPLTAEQATDFQN
-499 TDFAPYLTWYSILT
+499 TDLTPYLTWYSVLVPNPLLT
-513 PHTLLENGQKLFSQ
+513 KGYAMFD
-527 ALAAESDPVIR
+527 AAIAAETDPVLR

-548 TYLESYFR
+548 RYLDSYYR
-556 RASLDLMRD
+556 RVSLDLARE
-565 NLTKVLYTVLAA
+565 NLERVLRAVLPENEEQDAQISDICSSVLA
-577 DGMEQ
+577 E
-582 TEQDVLVSEITA
+582 EE
-594 AVQAEQEAD
+594 AEYIAF
-603 YAAQN
+603 N
-608 RKMYDDMIAHRCF
+608 RRMYDDMIAHRCF
-621 DIREGFTLTGF
+621 DIREGFTLTNF

>member
-1 MSTLY
+1 MLTLAKNH
-6 LTQNQTSD
+6 QSD

-23 DAATVNAA
+23 DVATVNAA

-43 ATLPVITD
+43 ISLPTVTD
-51 DIPAAEYEIIVGI
+51 DTLAAEHEIIVGI
-64 ARDANNIISDLE
+64 ARDAEDVIPDIAA
-76 GLGEDGFVIH
+76 LGEDGFVIRVC
-86 THGEKLYL
+86 ENKLYL
-94 LGASGRGTLYA
+94 LGASGRGNLYA
-105 VYAFLEKFAGC
+105 VYEFLEKFAGC
-116 RFYASYYEKIPH
+116 RFYASYYEKIPQ
-128 TETLVVPDDIDIRDI
+128 TDTLTVPADTDIREI

-151 FWADYKDDLFCAKR
+151 FWADYKDDIFCAKR
-165 RANGRK
+165 KANGRK

-212 DETVYET
+212 DEQVYET

-224 RAWLCDHPGARFISV
+224 RAWLHAHPGARFISV
-239 SQNDSDSRGIGCM
+239 SQNDSDSRGVGCM
-252 CDKCRAKLEK
+252 CGKCKAKLEK

-341 FPVLLQKWSKLS
+341 FPVLLEKWSKLS
-353 NVLSIWDYT
+353 EVLSIWDYT

-379 KNARLFAENNAKYIF
+379 KNARLFADNNAKYIF
-394 EQGAYTSRNGEFC
+394 EQGAYTTRNGEFC
-407 ELRGYLFSHLL
+407 ELRGYLFAKLL

-423 EQEEYIRLADEFI
+423 EKEEYIRLADEFI
-436 DDYYGA
+436 GDYYGA
-442 GAPFIKEYLALAHAV
+442 GAEYVKEYLALAHDL
-457 TKDHHMTVY
+457 TKNHHMTVY
-466 DHPNV
+466 DHPTV
-471 LYPNTVKDI
+471 LYPNETKTI
-480 RDASET
+480 RDENT
-486 IDLTAKQIRDYQN
+486 PIPLTAEQATDFQN
-499 TDFAPYLTWYSILT
+499 TDLTPYLTWYSVLVPNPLLT
-513 PHTLLENGQKLFSQ
+513 KGYAMFD
-527 ALAAESDPVIR
+527 AAIAAETDPVLR

-548 TYLESYFR
+548 RYLDSYYR
-556 RASLDLMRD
+556 RVSLDLARE
-565 NLTKVLYTVLAA
+565 NLERVLRAVLPENEEQDAQISDICSSVLAK
-577 DGMEQ
+577 E
-582 TEQDVLVSEITA
+582 E
-594 AVQAEQEAD
+594 AEYIAF
-603 YAAQN
+603 N
-608 RKMYDDMIAHRCF
+608 RRMYDDMIAHRCF
-621 DIREGFTLTGF
+621 DIREGFTLTNF

>member
-1 MSTLY
+1 MLI
-6 LTQNQTSD
+6 LTQNKITD
-14 YRIVISQTA
+14 YRIVRSATA
-23 DAATVNAA
+23 DAAVVNAA
-31 NELSAYLAKITG
+31 SELAAYLEKITG
-43 ATLPVITD
+43 AALPVVTD
-51 DIPAAEYEIIVGI
+51 DIPAAEHEIIVGI
-64 ARDANNIISDLE
+64 TRDANAIVPDIE
-76 GLGEDGFVIH
+76 ALGEDGYVIR
-86 THGEKLYL
+86 TQVEKLYL

-105 VYAFLEKFAGC
+105 VYDFLERYAGC
-116 RFYASYYEKIPH
+116 RFLASYYEKIPH
-128 TETLVVPDDIDIRDI
+128 TETLVIPADTDIREI

-151 FWADYKDDLFCAKR
+151 FWADYKDDIFCAKR

-171 FKPID
+171 FKQID
-176 PAWGGSANWA
+176 AAWGGSASWA
-186 GGACHTLMALSEM
+186 GGACHTLMELSEM
-199 VTDRH
+199 KTDLH

-212 DETVYET
+212 DEAVYET

-224 RAWLCDHPGARFISV
+224 RARLHAHPGARFISV

-252 CDKCRAKLEK
+252 CDKCKEKLEK

-353 NVLSIWDYT
+353 EVLSIWDYT

-394 EQGAYTSRNGEFC
+394 EQGAYTTRNGEFC

-418 WNPYM
+418 WNPYL
-423 EQEEYIRLADEFI
+423 EKEEYIRLADEFI
-436 DDYYGA
+436 DGYYGA

-466 DHPNV
+466 DHPSV
-471 LYPNTVKDI
+471 LYPNTV
-480 RDASET
+480 ET
-486 IDLTAKQIRDYQN
+486 IRAEDAEIPLTADAIKDYKN
-499 TDFAPYLTWYSILT
+499 TDFAPYLTWYSVLV
-513 PHTLLENGQKLFSQ
+513 PHTLLPKGYALFT
-527 ALAAESDPVIR
+527 AARDLESDPDLR
-538 EHIETSALQV
+538 EHIETSSLQV
-548 TYLESYFR
+548 TYLDSYFR
-556 RASLDLMRD
+556 RASLDLMRE
-565 NLTKVLYTVLAA
+565 NLAKVLDRVLIA

-582 TEQDVLVSEITA
+582 TERDALIAKVTA
-594 AVQAEQEAD
+594 AVFAEKEAD
-603 YAAQN
+603 YAAFN
-608 RKMYDDMIAHRCF
+608 RRMYDDMIAHRCYH
-621 DIREGFTLTGF
+621 IREGFPLTDF
-632 APEQLHFERD
+632 APEILHFERN